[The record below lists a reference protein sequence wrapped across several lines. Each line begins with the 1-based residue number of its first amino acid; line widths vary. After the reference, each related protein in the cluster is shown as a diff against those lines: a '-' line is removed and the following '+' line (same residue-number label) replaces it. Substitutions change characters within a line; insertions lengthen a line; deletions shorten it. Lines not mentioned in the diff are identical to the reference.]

1 MGIMSGLAD
10 GSSCRLIRSLTLNPF
25 LHVPVAI
32 PTQPLSYSVLRR
44 PVRRLF
50 AGRSRP
56 GADSPPV
63 VRRRWARALGRVAL
77 AGGLALIAMPAHA
90 LDANMATVEQLEA
103 INGVGPRTARIIVQ
117 ERERA
122 GLFESLED
130 LSDRVRGIGRKRLG
144 RLRAAGLTVGAGVTV
159 LGTNSIA
166 MPQFAPSLPQATP
179 IAP

>member
-1 MGIMSGLAD
+1 M
-10 GSSCRLIRSLTLNPF
+10 NPF
-25 LHVPVAI
+25 LPVPVAA
-32 PTQPLSYSVLRR
+32 PTEPLPYSVLRR
-44 PVRRLF
+44 PVRRLWSE
-50 AGRSRP
+50 RSRSA
-56 GADSPPV
+56 ADSLPI
-63 VRRRWARALGRVAL
+63 VRRRWVRVLGRVAV
-77 AGGLALIAMPAHA
+77 ASGLALIAMPAHA
-90 LDANMATVEQLEA
+90 LDANVATIEQLEA
-103 INGVGPRTARIIVQ
+103 INGVGPRTAKIIVQ

-159 LGTNSIA
+159 LSPNSIA